1 MKVRSVLIVDDD
13 PPMRVLLRAAM
24 ELDGRFEVVDEA
36 EDGLRAIALAATHQP
51 DVIVLDAMMPEL
63 NGIEAIPAIRG
74 VSSRSRIV
82 VFSAVVSDHTTDVA
96 IELGASAVVPKTAPI
111 AELLDVAAQPGVRRR
126 S

>member
-1 MKVRSVLIVDDD
+1 VLIVDDD

-82 VFSAVVSDHTTDVA
+82 VFSAVVSDHATEVA
-96 IELGASAVVPKTAPI
+96 IELGASAVVAKTAPI
-111 AELLDVAAQPGVRRR
+111 AELLDVAAQPGVRWGA
-126 S
+126 